1 MAGGFYKGR
10 CIYVTSSFIL
20 VLSKDYILELDMPNN
35 FIGYKVREIVCCY
48 ILLLVSFSVYRY

>member
-35 FIGYKVREIVCCY
+35 FIGYKVREIVCCG
-48 ILLLVSFSVYRY
+48 SVK